1 MCVKRDKNNHQINTW
16 INNLFAFSLSHFDK
30 TTGHPSCRTS
40 VTHLAPNC
48 FEWTCPFDARLRFDM
63 SLLFYCFD
71 NFSTDCSPLN
81 NKNLIYASKHLE
93 HLEQTWTSLN
103 VTYCNNQFVL
113 KSVTFCTLSPSD
125 LCLCLFF
132 SSSTDNC
139 FLMEPKDSY
148 QMQSKLCLATIVAE
162 FDCAKTTNTVNRGND
177 PDRSG

>member
-1 MCVKRDKNNHQINTW
+1 MNM
-16 INNLFAFSLSHFDK
+16 SLWCSPEVWHVFI
-30 TTGHPSCRTS
+30 
-40 VTHLAPNC
+40 V
-48 FEWTCPFDARLRFDM
+48 
-63 SLLFYCFD
+63 LLFY

-132 SSSTDNC
+132 SSNTDNC

-148 QMQSKLCLATIVAE
+148 QMQSKLCLATIVAK
-162 FDCAKTTNTVNRGND
+162 FDCAKTTNTVNRVMTQTGVVNV
-177 PDRSG
+177 PAHTTLSLIFAVVRESWSSWVLLYRTSWWGITEI